1 MLRGVRRALLVFLA
15 LTALVAA
22 GCGSSSG
29 GSSANKGQS
38 APTSA
43 PSGAKKG
50 GQLTQLYAGDVDYI
64 DPGQTYYQYGFN
76 VAYATQRPLFSYKP
90 DSVNAVPDL
99 ASGPAQVSPDGKT
112 VTIHIRKGIKF
123 SPPVNREVT
132 SADVKYALE
141 RLFDPTVA
149 NGYTTYLDSIQGAP
163 KSPKGFTEI
172 PGIQTPDKYTIVL
185 KLTRPR
191 GQVVVGALSLPGSAP
206 VPKEY
211 AQKYDQQN
219 PSTYGTHQVSTGPYM
234 IKSDSSG
241 KLTGYT
247 PAKQIQLVR
256 NPNWDAKTDY
266 KPAYLDSILIKEGS
280 DATVGSRS
288 IIDGSNQV
296 SGDFQLPA
304 ETLKQGATGKLKD
317 EFVVTP
323 PTGRVRYVAL
333 NTRLK
338 PFDNLNVRKA
348 VIAAFDR
355 NAMRQAF
362 GGPVT
367 GLIATHY
374 IPPSIK
380 GYDEAGGAAGPDLD
394 FLKNPNGD
402 MAVAEKYM
410 KKAGYPSGKYT
421 GKEKLLMVSDN
432 ATQQQKA
439 GQVAQA
445 QLEKLGFKVT
455 FRAVTRDTM
464 YTNFCNVPKK
474 EPAVCPSVGW
484 LKDFPDPETM
494 LDLTFNGKA
503 IIPVNNSNWPLL
515 DNSAIN
521 KAMARGEVLQDPAQ
535 RAKVW
540 GQIDR
545 QISAQAPAIPWL
557 WDTQPMVK
565 SKDVAGVVNSAN
577 ASWDLTFTSLKN
589 P

>member
-1 MLRGVRRALLVFLA
+1 MLRGPVRRALLAGLA
-15 LTALVAA
+15 LVALVAA

-29 GSSANKGQS
+29 SSSANKGQS
-38 APTSA
+38 APTTA
-43 PSGAKKG
+43 PSGAQKG
-50 GQLTQLYAGDVDYI
+50 GRLTELYAGDVDYI

-90 DSVNAVPDL
+90 DSTAAVPDL
-99 ASGPAQVSPDGKT
+99 AAGPAKVSPDGKT
-112 VTIHIRKGIKF
+112 VTIKIRKGVKF

-132 SADVKYALE
+132 SADVKYAIE

-163 KSPKGFTEI
+163 KSPKGYTEI

-185 KLTRPR
+185 KLTRPG

-206 VPKEY
+206 VPQEY
-211 AQKYDQQN
+211 AQKFDKQN

-234 IKSDSSG
+234 IKNDSSG
-241 KLTGYT
+241 KVTGYT

-256 NPNWDAKTDY
+256 NPNWDASTDY

-280 DATVGSRS
+280 DPTVGSRAV
-288 IIDGSNQV
+288 IEGSNQV
-296 SGDFQLPA
+296 SGDFRLPA
-304 ETLKQGATGKLKD
+304 ETLKQGSTGKLKN

-333 NTRLK
+333 NTQK
-338 PFDNLNVRKA
+338 PPFNNVNVRKA
-348 VIAAFDR
+348 VTAAFDR

-380 GYDEAGGAAGPDLD
+380 GYDEAGGAAGPGYD
-394 FLKNPNGD
+394 FLKDPNGN

-421 GKEKLLMVSDN
+421 GSQKLLMVADN

-439 GQVAQA
+439 AQ
-445 QLEKLGFKVT
+445 
-455 FRAVTRDTM
+455 
-464 YTNFCNVPKK
+464 
-474 EPAVCPSVGW
+474 
-484 LKDFPDPETM
+484 
-494 LDLTFNGKA
+494 
-503 IIPVNNSNWPLL
+503 
-515 DNSAIN
+515 
-521 KAMARGEVLQDPAQ
+521 
-535 RAKVW
+535 
-540 GQIDR
+540 
-545 QISAQAPAIPWL
+545 
-557 WDTQPMVK
+557 
-565 SKDVAGVVNSAN
+565 
-577 ASWDLTFTSLKN
+577 
-589 P
+589 

>member
-1 MLRGVRRALLVFLA
+1 
-15 LTALVAA
+15 
-22 GCGSSSG
+22 
-29 GSSANKGQS
+29 
-38 APTSA
+38 
-43 PSGAKKG
+43 
-50 GQLTQLYAGDVDYI
+50 
-64 DPGQTYYQYGFN
+64 
-76 VAYATQRPLFSYKP
+76 
-90 DSVNAVPDL
+90 
-99 ASGPAQVSPDGKT
+99 
-112 VTIHIRKGIKF
+112 
-123 SPPVNREVT
+123 
-132 SADVKYALE
+132 
-141 RLFDPTVA
+141 
-149 NGYTTYLDSIQGAP
+149 
-163 KSPKGFTEI
+163 
-172 PGIQTPDKYTIVL
+172 
-185 KLTRPR
+185 
-191 GQVVVGALSLPGSAP
+191 

-211 AQKYDQQN
+211 AQKYDKQN

-234 IKSDSSG
+234 IKNDSSG

-256 NPNWDAKTDY
+256 NPNWDASTDY

-280 DATVGSRS
+280 DPTVGSRAV
-288 IIDGSNQV
+288 IDGSNQV

-304 ETLKQGATGKLKD
+304 ETLKQGATGKLKN

-333 NTRLK
+333 NTQK
-338 PFDNLNVRKA
+338 PPFNNVNVRKA
-348 VIAAFDR
+348 VSAAFDR

-374 IPPSIK
+374 IPPSLK
-380 GYDEAGGAAGPDLD
+380 GYQEAGGAAGPGYD
-394 FLKNPNGD
+394 FLKDPNGN

-421 GKEKLLMVSDN
+421 GSQKLLMVADN

-439 GQVAQA
+439 AQVAQA
-445 QLEKLGFKVT
+445 QFEKLGFKIT

-474 EPAVCPSVGW
+474 EPQICPSVGW
-484 LKDFPDPETM
+484 LKDFPDPETL

-515 DNSAIN
+515 DNAGVN

-540 GQIDR
+540 GQIDK
-545 QISAQAPAIPWL
+545 QITGLAPAIPWL
-557 WDTQPMVK
+557 WDTQPMVQ

-577 ASWDLTFTSLKN
+577 ASWDLNFTSLKS